1 MNLETLLSDSIFYR
15 NSYLRIILLKIYH
28 IIIFSP
34 LFWFR
39 KGPKLL
45 INGVPKSGTH
55 LLTSVLNEIPFLVN
69 TRYGIS
75 MWDINRVSMKNSY
88 FEDWNPSMHK
98 FEKKLSKIN
107 GHQFMLSHLPYHKIL
122 YKALKK
128 NNIKMIN
135 INRSSDDVLQSKYN
149 YINTLDR
156 HFAHKTLKTFKGKS
170 QKINALKNGFKTEDG
185 YILEKHETV
194 YGAFEPWK
202 NYNDNFI
209 LNINFEELAG
219 EKKGF
224 SDKLRKNS
232 ILKILNF
239 LNIESNE
246 YLIDRIHNKASKTKS
261 FTLRNFKN

>member
-34 LFWFR
+34 LFWLR

-98 FEKKLSKIN
+98 FEKN
-107 GHQFMLSHLPYHKIL
+107 
-122 YKALKK
+122 
-128 NNIKMIN
+128 
-135 INRSSDDVLQSKYN
+135 
-149 YINTLDR
+149 
-156 HFAHKTLKTFKGKS
+156 
-170 QKINALKNGFKTEDG
+170 
-185 YILEKHETV
+185 
-194 YGAFEPWK
+194 
-202 NYNDNFI
+202 
-209 LNINFEELAG
+209 
-219 EKKGF
+219 
-224 SDKLRKNS
+224 
-232 ILKILNF
+232 
-239 LNIESNE
+239 
-246 YLIDRIHNKASKTKS
+246 
-261 FTLRNFKN
+261 